1 MGLKRRGPGVSRGD
15 RPERKPPGS
24 GSRADLKDRKRRRR
38 RGIYGSPEF
47 LGEKPTGYK
56 SPHSLNP
63 GRRSLAQGSIRLGYT
78 MLQEKRGQAR
88 YGARD
93 G

>member
-1 MGLKRRGPGVSRGD
+1 MAGAETS
-15 RPERKPPGS
+15 
-24 GSRADLKDRKRRRR
+24 RKRQRSEPEGSKGSRR
-38 RGIYGSPEF
+38 RGVYDRRESPR
-47 LGEKPTGYK
+47 TGTQN
-56 SPHSLNP
+56 PHGPNP
-63 GRRSLAQGSIRLGYT
+63 GRRPPAPGSIRLGPA